1 MAAVTTDT
9 PTSDRT
15 ALYAAICASP
25 GEDTPRLVLADWL
38 DENGDSASADLAE
51 FIRVQVEFEAYPQC
65 GNIRTG
71 NFDARD
77 GVAPEWQRGFDLYN
91 RESLLLAKHRA
102 NWLRVGACE
111 KCGGRGRVMLGRN
124 EWRDWQEFNEGGTC
138 PACAGTG
145 DIGMLPTTTDFA
157 RGFPHRVTVPTL
169 AEVWGAK
176 GPTPRARAWVT
187 HFPIAEIVAQDREPS
202 AYAHSMLKGVY
213 GWLNGTREHEPFW
226 LPEEV
231 WKSLD
236 RDEYELFGPWADY
249 PTRELA
255 LSALARGLAQAVRE
269 HP

>member
-15 ALYAAICASP
+15 ALYAAICAAP

-38 DENGDSASADLAE
+38 DENGDSADADLAE
-51 FIRVQVEFEAYPQC
+51 FIRVQVGLASIDPAHTPLSE
-65 GNIRTG
+65 
-71 NFDARD
+71 D
-77 GVAPEWQRGFDLYN
+77 GYDHPDGEDCAICDRVTELTA
-91 RESLLLAKHRA
+91 RESALLAKHRA
-102 NWLRVGACE
+102 NWLRAGACPTCRPPE
-111 KCGGRGRVMLGRN
+111 YTNFASRGGNALCN
-124 EWRDWQEFNEGGTC
+124 ECD
-138 PACAGTG
+138 GTG

-169 AEVWGAK
+169 AAVWGAK

-255 LSALARGLAQAVRE
+255 LTALAKGLAQAVRG